1 MLLIS
6 NYVANVVGSI
16 HSWKVVMRIAIPDGL
31 KLPNTVHIKQLS
43 EKEILFKVIFFILN
57 FFLILKI
64 N

>member
-6 NYVANVVGSI
+6 NYVANVGGSI

-57 FFLILKI
+57 FFLIL
-64 N
+64 

>member
-43 EKEILFKVIFFILN
+43 EKEILFKVIFFILY

>member
-57 FFLILKI
+57 LFLIL
-64 N
+64 